1 MAQNVNPASS
11 GVRLHD
17 QGDKDGTGKVG
28 GSASQQVSKRLQ
40 SELMSLMMSQ
50 DKGLSAFPDGDN
62 LLSWIGTVEGPKDS
76 VYEGL
81 RYKLRL
87 EFPAGYPYQSP
98 TVKFITPC
106 FHPNVDTHGNI
117 CLDIL
122 KEKWSAL
129 YEVRTILLSIQSLL
143 GEPNNASPLNS
154 HAAELW
160 SSQAAYKKYLL
171 EKYEKE
177 SKQHL

>member
-1 MAQNVNPASS
+1 MAQNVNPTVTS
-11 GVRLHD
+11 RLHD
-17 QGDKDGTGKVG
+17 QGEKDRTGRV
-28 GSASQQVSKRLQ
+28 GSASTQQVSKRLQ
-40 SELMSLMMSQ
+40 SELMNLMMSQ
-50 DKGLSAFPDGDN
+50 DKGISAFPDGDN
-62 LLSWIGTVEGPKDS
+62 LLSWVGTVEGPQDS

-81 RYKLRL
+81 KYKLRL
-87 EFPAGYPYQSP
+87 DFPPGYPYQSP
-98 TVKFITPC
+98 TVKFTTPC

-160 SSQAAYKKYLL
+160 SNKAAYKKYLV
-171 EKYEKE
+171 EKYEKDT
-177 SKQHL
+177 KHL